1 MIYFLD
7 DLTSVKCEVLKSST
21 VIVGFASGSAA
32 HDVPTMQELQEV
44 WVQSWV
50 GKIPVEEG
58 KATHSSILAW
68 RIPRIEEPGK
78 LQSIGLQRVG
88 HN

>member
-7 DLTSVKCEVLKSST
+7 DLTIAKCEVLKSST
-21 VIVGFASGSAA
+21 VIVGFTSGSATN
-32 HDVPTMQELQEV
+32 DMPIMQELQEV
-44 WVQSWV
+44 WVQSWL